1 MKYIEWNIDP
11 VALRVGGFPI
21 MYYSLLLIA
30 GTVLSVWILKRV
42 YKENGMPWEH
52 LQVLVM
58 LSITGLFLGAR
69 LGHCLLYEYEY
80 YFAHPLEILLP
91 IRVKTDG
98 TVVFS
103 GYQGMASHGGL
114 VGWMIAMVVYSRL
127 TGEKVLRTLDTIA
140 LVLPLAAGFIRLG
153 NLANSEI
160 IGVETD
166 LPWAFIFERVDL
178 VPRHPAQIY
187 EALAYFFTFGVNLLL
202 YRRLGLNRGR
212 GVLLGNTLVL
222 VFAARF
228 LIEFVKERQVPF
240 EDQMHL
246 DVGQVL
252 SIPFILLGELLLP
265 AGHLLVL
272 ALQNFHSGQLV
283 KPIIA

>member
-11 VALRVGGFPI
+11 VALRVGGIPI

-52 LQVLVM
+52 LQILVM
-58 LSITGLFLGAR
+58 LSISGLFLGAR

-114 VGWMIAMVVYSRL
+114 VGWMIAMVIYSRL

-202 YRRLGLNRGR
+202 YRRLGLNRGG

-222 VFAARF
+222 VFVARF
-228 LIEFVKERQVPF
+228 LIEFIKERQAPF

-252 SIPFILLGELLLP
+252 SIPFILLGIF
-265 AGHLLVL
+265 LLVRGL
-272 ALQNFHSGQLV
+272 TGWKNRMQ
-283 KPIIA
+283 

>member
-114 VGWMIAMVVYSRL
+114 VGWIIAMVVYSRL

-252 SIPFILLGELLLP
+252 SIPFSLLGVF
-265 AGHLLVL
+265 LLVRGL
-272 ALQNFHSGQLV
+272 TGWKNRGQ
-283 KPIIA
+283 

>member
-11 VALRVGGFPI
+11 VALRVGGIPI

-52 LQVLVM
+52 LQILVM
-58 LSITGLFLGAR
+58 LSISGLFLGAR

-91 IRVKTDG
+91 IRVKTDD

-114 VGWMIAMVVYSRL
+114 VGWMIAMVIYSRL

-166 LPWAFIFERVDL
+166 LPWAFSFERVDL

-202 YRRLGLNRGR
+202 YRRLGLKRGR

-222 VFAARF
+222 VFVARF
-228 LIEFVKERQVPF
+228 LIEFIKERQAPF

-246 DVGQVL
+246 DVGQML
-252 SIPFILLGELLLP
+252 SIPFILLGIF
-265 AGHLLVL
+265 LLVRGL
-272 ALQNFHSGQLV
+272 TGWKSRMQ
-283 KPIIA
+283 

>member
-166 LPWAFIFERVDL
+166 LPWAFCFERVDL

-252 SIPFILLGELLLP
+252 SIPFILLGVF
-265 AGHLLVL
+265 LLVRGL
-272 ALQNFHSGQLV
+272 TGWKNRGQ
-283 KPIIA
+283 

>member
-1 MKYIEWNIDP
+1 
-11 VALRVGGFPI
+11 
-21 MYYSLLLIA
+21 
-30 GTVLSVWILKRV
+30 
-42 YKENGMPWEH
+42 MPWEH
-52 LQVLVM
+52 LQILVM
-58 LSITGLFLGAR
+58 LSISGLFLGAR

-114 VGWMIAMVVYSRL
+114 VGWMIAMVIYSRL

-202 YRRLGLNRGR
+202 YRRLGLNRGG

-222 VFAARF
+222 VFVARF
-228 LIEFVKERQVPF
+228 LIEFIKERQAPF

-252 SIPFILLGELLLP
+252 SIPFILLGIF
-265 AGHLLVL
+265 LLVRGL
-272 ALQNFHSGQLV
+272 TGWKNRMQ
-283 KPIIA
+283 

>member
-252 SIPFILLGELLLP
+252 SIPFILLGVFLMVRGLT
-265 AGHLLVL
+265 GWK
-272 ALQNFHSGQLV
+272 NRGQ
-283 KPIIA
+283 

>member
-52 LQVLVM
+52 LQILVM

-80 YFAHPLEILLP
+80 YFAHPLEMLLP
-91 IRVKTDG
+91 IRVKPDG

-114 VGWMIAMVVYSRL
+114 VGWIIAMVIYSRL

-166 LPWAFIFERVDL
+166 LPWAFIFERVDG

-202 YRRLGLNRGR
+202 YRRLGLNRGG

-222 VFAARF
+222 VFVARF
-228 LIEFVKERQVPF
+228 LIEFIKERQAPF

-252 SIPFILLGELLLP
+252 SIPFILLGIF
-265 AGHLLVL
+265 LLVRGL
-272 ALQNFHSGQLV
+272 TGWKNRMQ
-283 KPIIA
+283 

>member
-11 VALRVGGFPI
+11 VALRVGGIPI

-52 LQVLVM
+52 LQILVM
-58 LSITGLFLGAR
+58 LSISGLFLGAR

-114 VGWMIAMVVYSRL
+114 VGWMIAMVIYSRL

-202 YRRLGLNRGR
+202 YRRLGLNRGG

-222 VFAARF
+222 VFVDRF
-228 LIEFVKERQVPF
+228 LIEFIKERQAPF

-252 SIPFILLGELLLP
+252 SIPFILLGIF
-265 AGHLLVL
+265 LLVRGL
-272 ALQNFHSGQLV
+272 TGWKNRMQ
-283 KPIIA
+283 

>member
-11 VALRVGGFPI
+11 VVFRVADIPV

-42 YKENGMPWEH
+42 YKENGMPWEQ
-52 LQVLVM
+52 LQILVM
-58 LSITGLFLGAR
+58 LSIAGLFLGAR
-69 LGHCLLYEYEY
+69 LGHCLVYEYEY
-80 YFAHPLEILLP
+80 YFAHPLEILFP

-98 TVVFS
+98 TVIFS

-114 VGWMIAMVVYSRL
+114 VGWIIAMVIYSWI

-252 SIPFILLGELLLP
+252 SIPFILLGVF
-265 AGHLLVL
+265 LLVRGL
-272 ALQNFHSGQLV
+272 TGWKNRGQ
-283 KPIIA
+283 

>member
-52 LQVLVM
+52 LQILVM

-80 YFAHPLEILLP
+80 YFAHPLEMLLP

-114 VGWMIAMVVYSRL
+114 VGWIIAMVIYSRL

-166 LPWAFIFERVDL
+166 LPWAFIFERVDG

-187 EALAYFFTFGVNLLL
+187 EALAYSFTFGVNLLL
-202 YRRLGLNRGR
+202 YRRLGLNRGG

-222 VFAARF
+222 VFVARF
-228 LIEFVKERQVPF
+228 LIEFIKERQAPF

-252 SIPFILLGELLLP
+252 SIPFILLGIF
-265 AGHLLVL
+265 LLVRGL
-272 ALQNFHSGQLV
+272 TGWKNRMQ
-283 KPIIA
+283 

>member
-103 GYQGMASHGGL
+103 GSQGMASHGGL

-252 SIPFILLGELLLP
+252 SIPFILLGVF
-265 AGHLLVL
+265 LLVRGL
-272 ALQNFHSGQLV
+272 TGWKNRGQ
-283 KPIIA
+283 

>member
-1 MKYIEWNIDP
+1 
-11 VALRVGGFPI
+11 

-30 GTVLSVWILKRV
+30 GSVASVWILKRV
-42 YKENGMPWEH
+42 YRENGIPWEH
-52 LQVLVM
+52 LQILVM
-58 LSITGLFLGAR
+58 LSIAGLFLGAR
-69 LGHCLLYEYEY
+69 LGHCLIYEYAY

-91 IRVKTDG
+91 IQVKSDG
-98 TVVFS
+98 SVIFS

-252 SIPFILLGELLLP
+252 SIPFILLGVF
-265 AGHLLVL
+265 LLVRGL
-272 ALQNFHSGQLV
+272 TGWKNRGQ
-283 KPIIA
+283 

>member
-202 YRRLGLNRGR
+202 YRRLGLNRGG

-222 VFAARF
+222 VFVARF
-228 LIEFVKERQVPF
+228 LIEFIKERQAPF

-252 SIPFILLGELLLP
+252 SIPFILLGVF
-265 AGHLLVL
+265 LLVRGL
-272 ALQNFHSGQLV
+272 TGWKNRGQ
-283 KPIIA
+283 

>member
-212 GVLLGNTLVL
+212 GGLLGNTLVL

-252 SIPFILLGELLLP
+252 SIPFILLGVF
-265 AGHLLVL
+265 LLVRGL
-272 ALQNFHSGQLV
+272 TGWKNRGQ
-283 KPIIA
+283 

>member
-11 VALRVGGFPI
+11 VALRVGGIPI

-52 LQVLVM
+52 LQILVM

-98 TVVFS
+98 SVVFS

-114 VGWMIAMVVYSRL
+114 VGWMIAMVIYSRL

-187 EALAYFFTFGVNLLL
+187 EALAYFFTFGVNLFL
-202 YRRLGLNRGR
+202 YRRFGLNRGR

-222 VFAARF
+222 VFVARF
-228 LIEFVKERQVPF
+228 LIEFIKERQVPF

-252 SIPFILLGELLLP
+252 SIPFILLGIF
-265 AGHLLVL
+265 LLVRGL
-272 ALQNFHSGQLV
+272 TGWKNRMQ
-283 KPIIA
+283 

>member
-80 YFAHPLEILLP
+80 YFAHPLEILFP

-252 SIPFILLGELLLP
+252 SIPFILLGVF
-265 AGHLLVL
+265 LLVRGL
-272 ALQNFHSGQLV
+272 TGWKNRGQ
-283 KPIIA
+283 

>member
-52 LQVLVM
+52 LQILVM

-80 YFAHPLEILLP
+80 YFAHPLEMLLP

-114 VGWMIAMVVYSRL
+114 VGWIIAMVIYSRL

-202 YRRLGLNRGR
+202 YRRLGLNRGG

-222 VFAARF
+222 VFVARF
-228 LIEFVKERQVPF
+228 LIEFIKERQAPF

-252 SIPFILLGELLLP
+252 SIPFILLGVF
-265 AGHLLVL
+265 LLVRGL
-272 ALQNFHSGQLV
+272 TGWKNRGQ
-283 KPIIA
+283 

>member
-52 LQVLVM
+52 LQILVM
-58 LSITGLFLGAR
+58 LSISGLFLGAR

-80 YFAHPLEILLP
+80 YFAHPLEMLLP

-114 VGWMIAMVVYSRL
+114 VGWIIAMVIYSRL

-166 LPWAFIFERVDL
+166 LPWAFIFERVDG

-202 YRRLGLNRGR
+202 YRRLGLKRGR

-222 VFAARF
+222 VFVARF
-228 LIEFVKERQVPF
+228 LIEFIKERQAPF

-252 SIPFILLGELLLP
+252 SIPFILLGIF
-265 AGHLLVL
+265 LLVRGL
-272 ALQNFHSGQLV
+272 TGWKNRMQ
-283 KPIIA
+283 

>member
-103 GYQGMASHGGL
+103 G
-114 VGWMIAMVVYSRL
+114 
-127 TGEKVLRTLDTIA
+127 TKDGEPRGA
-140 LVLPLAAGFIRLG
+140 C
-153 NLANSEI
+153 
-160 IGVETD
+160 
-166 LPWAFIFERVDL
+166 RVDDCHGRL
-178 VPRHPAQIY
+178 FPAH
-187 EALAYFFTFGVNLLL
+187 
-202 YRRLGLNRGR
+202 GR
-212 GVLLGNTLVL
+212 ESVTD
-222 VFAARF
+222 A
-228 LIEFVKERQVPF
+228 
-240 EDQMHL
+240 
-246 DVGQVL
+246 
-252 SIPFILLGELLLP
+252 
-265 AGHLLVL
+265 
-272 ALQNFHSGQLV
+272 
-283 KPIIA
+283 

>member
-42 YKENGMPWEH
+42 YKENGMPWEQ
-52 LQVLVM
+52 LQILVM
-58 LSITGLFLGAR
+58 LSIAGLFLGAR
-69 LGHCLLYEYEY
+69 LGHCLVYEYEY
-80 YFAHPLEILLP
+80 YFAHPLEMLLP

-114 VGWMIAMVVYSRL
+114 VGWIIAMVIYSRL

-166 LPWAFIFERVDL
+166 LPWAFIFERVDG

-202 YRRLGLNRGR
+202 YRRLGLNRGG
-212 GVLLGNTLVL
+212 GVLLGNTLGL
-222 VFAARF
+222 VFVARF
-228 LIEFVKERQVPF
+228 LIEFIKERQAPF

-252 SIPFILLGELLLP
+252 SIPFILLGIF
-265 AGHLLVL
+265 LLVRGL
-272 ALQNFHSGQLV
+272 TGWKNRMQ
-283 KPIIA
+283 

>member
-187 EALAYFFTFGVNLLL
+187 EALAYCFTFGVNLLL

-252 SIPFILLGELLLP
+252 SIPFILLGVF
-265 AGHLLVL
+265 LLVRGL
-272 ALQNFHSGQLV
+272 TGWKNRGQ
-283 KPIIA
+283 

>member
-114 VGWMIAMVVYSRL
+114 VGWMTAMVVYSRL

-212 GVLLGNTLVL
+212 GGLLGNTLVL

-252 SIPFILLGELLLP
+252 SIPFILLGVF
-265 AGHLLVL
+265 LLVRGL
-272 ALQNFHSGQLV
+272 TGWKNRGQ
-283 KPIIA
+283 

>member
-30 GTVLSVWILKRV
+30 GTVLSVWIIKRV

-52 LQVLVM
+52 LQILVM

-80 YFAHPLEILLP
+80 YFAHPLEMLLP

-114 VGWMIAMVVYSRL
+114 VGWIIAMVIYSWI

-166 LPWAFIFERVDL
+166 LPWAFIFERVDG

-202 YRRLGLNRGR
+202 YRRLGLNRGG

-222 VFAARF
+222 VFVARF
-228 LIEFVKERQVPF
+228 LIEFIKERQAPF

-252 SIPFILLGELLLP
+252 SIPFILLGIF
-265 AGHLLVL
+265 LLVRGL
-272 ALQNFHSGQLV
+272 TGWKNRMQ
-283 KPIIA
+283 

>member
-11 VALRVGGFPI
+11 VVFRVADIPV

-52 LQVLVM
+52 LQILVM

-80 YFAHPLEILLP
+80 YFAHPLEMLLP

-114 VGWMIAMVVYSRL
+114 VGWIIAMVIYSRL

-166 LPWAFIFERVDL
+166 LPWAFIFERVDG

-202 YRRLGLNRGR
+202 YRRLGLNRGG

-222 VFAARF
+222 VFVARF
-228 LIEFVKERQVPF
+228 LIEFIKERQAPF

-252 SIPFILLGELLLP
+252 SIPFILLGIF
-265 AGHLLVL
+265 LLVRGL
-272 ALQNFHSGQLV
+272 TGWKNRMQ
-283 KPIIA
+283 

>member
-153 NLANSEI
+153 NLANSGI

-252 SIPFILLGELLLP
+252 SIPFILLGVF
-265 AGHLLVL
+265 LLVRGL
-272 ALQNFHSGQLV
+272 TGWKNRGQ
-283 KPIIA
+283 

>member
-11 VALRVGGFPI
+11 VALRVGGIPI

-52 LQVLVM
+52 LQILVM

-114 VGWMIAMVVYSRL
+114 VGWMIAMVIYSRL

-202 YRRLGLNRGR
+202 YRRLGLNRGG

-222 VFAARF
+222 VFVARF
-228 LIEFVKERQVPF
+228 LIEFIKERQAPF

-252 SIPFILLGELLLP
+252 SIPFILLGIF
-265 AGHLLVL
+265 LLVRGL
-272 ALQNFHSGQLV
+272 TGWKNRMQ
-283 KPIIA
+283 

>member
-1 MKYIEWNIDP
+1 
-11 VALRVGGFPI
+11 
-21 MYYSLLLIA
+21 
-30 GTVLSVWILKRV
+30 
-42 YKENGMPWEH
+42 
-52 LQVLVM
+52 
-58 LSITGLFLGAR
+58 
-69 LGHCLLYEYEY
+69 
-80 YFAHPLEILLP
+80 
-91 IRVKTDG
+91 
-98 TVVFS
+98 
-103 GYQGMASHGGL
+103 
-114 VGWMIAMVVYSRL
+114 MVIYSRL

-166 LPWAFIFERVDL
+166 LPWAFIFERVDG

-202 YRRLGLNRGR
+202 YRRLGLNRGG

-222 VFAARF
+222 VFVARF
-228 LIEFVKERQVPF
+228 LIEFIKERQAPF

-252 SIPFILLGELLLP
+252 SIPFILLGIF
-265 AGHLLVL
+265 LLVRGL
-272 ALQNFHSGQLV
+272 TGWKNRMQ
-283 KPIIA
+283 

>member
-52 LQVLVM
+52 LQILVM

-80 YFAHPLEILLP
+80 YFAHPLEMLLP

-114 VGWMIAMVVYSRL
+114 VGWIIAMVIYSRL

-166 LPWAFIFERVDL
+166 LPWAFIFERVDG

-202 YRRLGLNRGR
+202 YRRLGLNRGG

-222 VFAARF
+222 VFVARF
-228 LIEFVKERQVPF
+228 LIEFIKERQAPF

-252 SIPFILLGELLLP
+252 SIPFILLGIF
-265 AGHLLVL
+265 LLVRGL
-272 ALQNFHSGQLV
+272 TGWKNRMR
-283 KPIIA
+283 

>member
-11 VALRVGGFPI
+11 VALRVGGIPI

-52 LQVLVM
+52 LQILVM
-58 LSITGLFLGAR
+58 LSISGLFLGAR

-114 VGWMIAMVVYSRL
+114 VGWMIAMVIYSRL

-202 YRRLGLNRGR
+202 YRRLGLKRSR

-222 VFAARF
+222 VFVARF
-228 LIEFVKERQVPF
+228 LIEFIKERQAPF

-246 DVGQVL
+246 DVGQML
-252 SIPFILLGELLLP
+252 SIPFILLGIF
-265 AGHLLVL
+265 LLVRGL
-272 ALQNFHSGQLV
+272 TGWKSRMQ
-283 KPIIA
+283 